1 MKLGIIQGRLSKPTE
16 GFQECPTDWKR
27 EFLILETLKLNHIEW
42 IVTKKS
48 FNNNPLFNEDLSNYS
63 ISSICADHLV
73 DSEIYIPTFLK
84 KNLEPIC
91 NIATA
96 NNINTIT
103 IPLLEDSNMINDNI
117 RNSFINEIRNYIRLF
132 RE

>member
-48 FNNNPLFNEDLSNYS
+48 FNNNPLFNEDLSKIGVEF
-63 ISSICADHLV
+63 ISKPISNGKVKVAFCKDPNDVYLELV
-73 DSEIYIPTFLK
+73 EEL
-84 KNLEPIC
+84 
-91 NIATA
+91 
-96 NNINTIT
+96 
-103 IPLLEDSNMINDNI
+103 
-117 RNSFINEIRNYIRLF
+117 
-132 RE
+132 